1 MPRQRATANP
11 SLNLP
16 KDWAL
21 LCTIAYKQQIS
32 LGALGFY
39 ASPFGGAYRWRTH
52 EEIDDLSK
60 AAANEHR
67 GEIFNYFAYGAAC
80 AEVELDVLS
89 GNFSIRRADVLMDVG
104 ESLNVAVD
112 IGQVCVLALLCV
124 CADTELIFILPFIY
138 CITDMKS
145 HHRATV
151 SGVTDDT
158 CMIYL

>member
-1 MPRQRATANP
+1 MEFLTRAVVLTLACCCCAVVPRRRVTANP

-67 GEIFNYFAYGAAC
+67 
-80 AEVELDVLS
+80 
-89 GNFSIRRADVLMDVG
+89 
-104 ESLNVAVD
+104 
-112 IGQVCVLALLCV
+112 
-124 CADTELIFILPFIY
+124 
-138 CITDMKS
+138 
-145 HHRATV
+145 
-151 SGVTDDT
+151 
-158 CMIYL
+158 